1 MVDSQ
6 YYLPNDIGIS
16 ALDCREA
23 FRLLSPKE
31 QMYAHYLSR
40 ASWYGGLIV
49 LIQTSPESANIF
61 VLLQKMFRA
70 QAPQQLEAAATAAG
84 LSAEEYQVKKP
95 VTNTKVNISSVF
107 IVVTTLCLFS
117 GLPCICCWAV
127 CKHGKLQVIWGHQI
141 HPQPTKGHIPYLIC
155 PMCALS
161 ECIVISQRF
170 KCFIIL
176 PILICRRSS
185 RLWCGRVWPL
195 NRALVTRRRCG
206 AAAVSPFTP

>member
-1 MVDSQ
+1 MTSGSLLWTAGRLSGCC
-6 YYLPNDIGIS
+6 LPKSKCMHTTSLGHPGTVAWS
-16 ALDCREA
+16 CWSRH
-23 FRLLSPKE
+23 LLSLPTSSYCCKKCS
-31 QMYAHYLSR
+31 AHRHHS
-40 ASWYGGLIV
+40 SWR
-49 LIQTSPESANIF
+49 QRR
-61 VLLQKMFRA
+61 LQLDWA
-70 QAPQQLEAAATAAG
+70 QRSIRWRNL
-84 LSAEEYQVKKP
+84 

-141 HPQPTKGHIPYLIC
+141 HPQPTKGHIPYLTC
-155 PMCALS
+155 PNCALS
-161 ECIVISQRF
+161 EFIVISQRF
-170 KCFIIL
+170 KCLIIL